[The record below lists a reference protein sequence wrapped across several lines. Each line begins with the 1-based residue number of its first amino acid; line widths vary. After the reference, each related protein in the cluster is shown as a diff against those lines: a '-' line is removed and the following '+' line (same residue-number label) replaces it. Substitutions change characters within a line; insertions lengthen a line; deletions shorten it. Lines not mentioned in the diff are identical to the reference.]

1 MSETAIQSYRS
12 SFLTPSLDH
21 ATVGDAMHPGILSCH
36 TETPLAEVARMMTAH
51 RVHCIAVM
59 TISHGLS
66 GDPMVYGIISD
77 LDVIR
82 AGIRVGSDETAGAL
96 AQQPVITVKPSTP
109 LRQAGELMLTHG
121 SDHLVVCDP
130 ETHIPIG
137 ILSTYDLISV
147 LAWSAS

>member
-1 MSETAIQSYRS
+1 MPETAIQSYPS
-12 SFLTPSLDH
+12 SFLMPFLDR

-36 TETPLAEVARMMTAH
+36 TDMPLTEVARMMTAH

-59 TISHGLS
+59 AVSHS
-66 GDPMVYGIISD
+66 HPSEPMVYGIISD
-77 LDVIR
+77 RDLVR
-82 AGIRVGSDETAGAL
+82 AGLRTGDDETAGAL

-137 ILSTYDLISV
+137 ILATYDLVRV
-147 LAWSAS
+147 LAWSAN

>member
-1 MSETAIQSYRS
+1 MPATAIQSYPS
-12 SFLTPSLDH
+12 SILMPSLDN
-21 ATVGDAMHPGILSCH
+21 ATVGDAMHPGILSCP
-36 TETPLAEVARMMTAH
+36 TEAPLTEVARMMAAH

-59 TISHGLS
+59 TISHGS

-109 LRQAGELMLTHG
+109 LAQAGELMLTHG
-121 SDHLVVCDP
+121 ADHLVVSDP
-130 ETHIPIG
+130 ETQIPIG
-137 ILSTYDLISV
+137 ILSTYDLIGV
-147 LAWSAS
+147 LAWSVR